1 MLNKFPEKLT
11 LLRKHYGLSQ
21 GDVATKINV
30 KFTDYMNWENG
41 NSIPSISN
49 IRKLSVL
56 FGVPVETFIDNRKV
70 IELPEVKVV
79 PQVQPQ
85 QPTTEQKP
93 DETVKADT
101 IHTQRVNSVKNDL
114 GSTRVMD
121 AGKIKTAAKVTEPKE
136 TKKDD
141 NQKNRKK
148 ISYAI
153 MAGCLVA
160 VVVVIAIIL
169 RFTTGGKLGFTVET
183 SDLNRIAEGDT
194 FTLFINKN
202 NSLEVYG
209 DFQYKNEFQD
219 VVQVSAYGSHAVGL
233 KKDGTVVTTDKNEE
247 VAKWKNIKAIAVG
260 KDHTVGLTNDGKVVC
275 AGSDLA
281 CQVSDWS
288 DVDSIYAGDDVT
300 FAIVN
305 GQVKVSGNSANFS
318 AVSDAKKLAV
328 GESQVLV
335 LKKDGSVSAVSLKGN
350 STSDVSSWTK
360 ISSIAVGKNYVV
372 GVHEDGTVSVAS
384 DDKDLK
390 EAVEAWTDV
399 KYIAAYDDTLV
410 AFNRSG
416 KMYGYGD
423 NSSNQYDNSFKSD
436 AKKLSQVKNIT
447 FTVTTA
453 NVNITWDPVENA
465 DYYELTVNTNPITE
479 HKNIISNSDS
489 IASSS
494 LKDGETYVVTITAHS
509 KKEDKYKT
517 SEKTSINFAYNAKTV
532 QLNSPTD
539 ITATGL
545 QNAWHFAWSP
555 VENADK
561 YNISI
566 DGTVAASN
574 VDGTSVTID
583 GISFA
588 EGSEHEISI
597 TALSS
602 NPAYT
607 ESVPTK
613 AKMKYTISKGKIKV
627 NLEKPDGSG
636 AGSKTY
642 ELNVGSYYVQNII
655 KPSDI
660 PNGYKLPQEPVSA
673 EVMNGQTT
681 EVTIKLEA
689 N

>member
-1 MLNKFPEKLT
+1 M
-11 LLRKHYGLSQ
+11 
-21 GDVATKINV
+21 
-30 KFTDYMNWENG
+30 
-41 NSIPSISN
+41 
-49 IRKLSVL
+49 
-56 FGVPVETFIDNRKV
+56 
-70 IELPEVKVV
+70 
-79 PQVQPQ
+79 
-85 QPTTEQKP
+85 
-93 DETVKADT
+93 
-101 IHTQRVNSVKNDL
+101 
-114 GSTRVMD
+114 
-121 AGKIKTAAKVTEPKE
+121 
-136 TKKDD
+136 
-141 NQKNRKK
+141 
-148 ISYAI
+148 
-153 MAGCLVA
+153 
-160 VVVVIAIIL
+160 
-169 RFTTGGKLGFTVET
+169 
-183 SDLNRIAEGDT
+183 
-194 FTLFINKN
+194 
-202 NSLEVYG
+202 EVYG

-233 KKDGTVVTTDKNEE
+233 KKDGTVVTTDKNEG
-247 VAKWKNIKAIAVG
+247 VAKWKNIKAIAAG

-328 GESQVLV
+328 GDSQVLV

-372 GVHEDGTVSVAS
+372 GVHEDGTVSVVS

-423 NSSNQYDNSFKSD
+423 NSSNQYDNSLKSD

-453 NVNITWDPVENA
+453 NVNIAWDPVENA

-545 QNAWHFAWSP
+545 QNAWNFAWSP

-574 VDGTSVTID
+574 VEGTSITID

>member
-1 MLNKFPEKLT
+1 
-11 LLRKHYGLSQ
+11 
-21 GDVATKINV
+21 
-30 KFTDYMNWENG
+30 
-41 NSIPSISN
+41 
-49 IRKLSVL
+49 
-56 FGVPVETFIDNRKV
+56 
-70 IELPEVKVV
+70 
-79 PQVQPQ
+79 
-85 QPTTEQKP
+85 
-93 DETVKADT
+93 
-101 IHTQRVNSVKNDL
+101 
-114 GSTRVMD
+114 
-121 AGKIKTAAKVTEPKE
+121 
-136 TKKDD
+136 
-141 NQKNRKK
+141 
-148 ISYAI
+148 
-153 MAGCLVA
+153 
-160 VVVVIAIIL
+160 VVIAIIL
-169 RFTTGGKLGFTVET
+169 RFTTGDKSGFTVET

-194 FTLFINKN
+194 FTLFIDKN

-247 VAKWKNIKAIAVG
+247 VAKWKNIKAIAAG

-281 CQVSDWS
+281 CQVNDWS

-318 AVSDAKKLAV
+318 AVSDAKKLAI
-328 GESQVLV
+328 GDSQVLV

-372 GVHEDGTVSVAS
+372 GVHEDGTVSVVS

-627 NLEKPDGSG
+627 NLEKPDGSS

-660 PNGYKLPQEPVSA
+660 PNGFKLAEEQTTV

>member
-93 DETVKADT
+93 DETLKADT

-121 AGKIKTAAKVTEPKE
+121 AGKIKTAAKAVDSKEPKKE
-136 TKKDD
+136 D

-350 STSDVSSWTK
+350 STSDVPSWTK

-423 NSSNQYDNSFKSD
+423 NSSNQYDNSFKTD